1 MAKQPR
7 IAIYVD
13 EETIAKFKIVAAL
26 NGLSMTK
33 YLENLVKEKIKEFK
47 VDDIS
52 NININ
57 SKTYLLHKI
66 KFALSAKSP
75 MVPATP
81 QIYGKKE
88 KDEAKDHVHL
98 FLRKGA
104 SCFFFAWKSVLYV
117 L

>member
-52 NININ
+52 NISIN

-75 MVPATP
+75 MVPVTP
-81 QIYGKKE
+81 QIYG
-88 KDEAKDHVHL
+88 A
-98 FLRKGA
+98 LRA
-104 SCFFFAWKSVLYV
+104 P
-117 L
+117 